1 MLTTSPGGAER
12 LIVDA
17 AVGLQNRGHK
27 VTVFTS
33 HHDTN
38 HCFVETRDGTLSVA
52 TYGDFLPTTIFNYF
66 HIFFAI
72 LRNYYLCFVILWN
85 TLLGRWKYD
94 LIIVDQ
100 ISAGL
105 PVLRLT
111 GAKILFYCHFPD
123 KLLTRRSNI
132 LKRIYRFGFDWF
144 EEITTGM
151 ADDIVVNSLFTRSVF
166 QSSFKR
172 IKKLPKVVYPGI
184 NVNAYSNN
192 VDLNDTNVKPLKDM
206 GQGRND
212 RIILSINR
220 FERKKNIDLA
230 IHAFAQIRDDKIIPK
245 KQFEKL
251 KLVIAG
257 GYDTRVP
264 ENVEYHQE
272 LEALAKSYNL
282 STFSYFRHSSASTS
296 SYAAIPTT
304 TQVVFLPSF
313 SEPQRTYLLAV
324 ASVLIY
330 TPKHEHFGIVPV
342 EAMYAGV
349 PVVALNS
356 GGPKESVKNGVT
368 GWLVDCNDDGYVE
381 PGARNKSGQAGN
393 SAQTVDNVVQGV
405 ARALGEAAKMNERER
420 KAISKRGR
428 EWVESKFTLEKFV
441 ESLESVIVGFW

>member
-1 MLTTSPGGAER
+1 MPSSAPPTLNIAFVHPDLGIGGAER

-33 HHDTN
+33 HHDTT
-38 HCFVETRDGTLSVA
+38 HCFVETRDGGTLSVA

-72 LRNYYLCFVILWN
+72 IRNYYLCFVILWN

-123 KLLTRRSNI
+123 KLLTRRTNI

-151 ADDIVVNSLFTRSVF
+151 ADDIVLNSLFTRSVF

-206 GQGRND
+206 GQG

-282 STFSYFRHSSASTS
+282 ATFSYFRHSPSSASS
-296 SYAAIPTT
+296 SAVGSAIPTT

-368 GWLVDCNDDGYVE
+368 GWLVDCNDDGY
-381 PGARNKSGQAGN
+381 
-393 SAQTVDNVVQGV
+393 GV
-405 ARALGEAAKMNERER
+405 ARALGEAVKMNERER

-441 ESLESVIVGFW
+441 ESLESVIAGFW